1 MQDRLIHRQSSVLMV
16 VDVQSR
22 LMPHIHEGAAAVHN
36 IVRLLRFAR
45 IIGLPVVWVEQ
56 IKLGETVSPLREELG
71 DGEPFVKSTFSAL
84 RCEPLRERLEEIDPT
99 HLVLTGIEAHVCVG
113 QTAIDA
119 LQSYGVHVVADATS
133 SRSPSDRDTGLARI
147 RMAGGVVT
155 STEMVIFELL
165 ERAGT
170 DEFREVLDLVR

>member
-1 MQDRLIHRQSSVLMV
+1 MQDRLIRRETSVLMV

-36 IVRLLRFAR
+36 IARLLRFAD

-56 IKLGETVSPLREELG
+56 IKLGETVEPLRGQLG
-71 DGEPFVKSTFSAL
+71 DREPFVKSTFSAL
-84 RCEPLRERLEEIDPT
+84 RCDPLRERLEELAPT

-119 LQSYGVHVVADATS
+119 LGSYGVHVVSDATS
-133 SRSPSDRDTGLARI
+133 SRSPRDRDAGLERV
-147 RMAGGVVT
+147 RRAGGVVT
-155 STEMVIFELL
+155 TTEMTIFELL

-170 DEFREVLDLVR
+170 DEFREVLELVR